1 MFRLQRPHNAREHP
15 VTTATAT
22 RNTGARQ
29 AADIQRLLSQLDTR
43 GVNTADF
50 RTGYNQLWTDGQ
62 FSERFASTT
71 LRDLL
76 RLLEAIDARKP
87 EVPTGRYAVATDAGH
102 YAFYRVWKGNRATL
116 VFLQVSDD
124 EQRLNRSAAAAILAK
139 ITAVGVLE
147 ASKTYGREI
156 GVCGVCNRTLTNP
169 ESIANGIGPICAG
182 RL

>member
-1 MFRLQRPHNAREHP
+1 MFRLHRPHNAREHP

-29 AADIQRLLSQLDTR
+29 VADIQRILGQLDAR
-43 GVNTADF
+43 GVDTTAC
-50 RTGYNQLWTDGQ
+50 RTESNQLWTAGN
-62 FSERFASTT
+62 FTERYASIV

-76 RLLEAIDARKP
+76 RQLEAIDARKP

-102 YAFYRVWKGNRATL
+102 YAFYRVWKGDRATL

-124 EQRLNRSAAAAILAK
+124 EQRLNRPAAAAILAK
-139 ITAVGVLE
+139 IAAVGVLE

-169 ESIANGIGPICAG
+169 ESIANGIGPICAA